1 VGLEQR
7 FETYAEALPLEF
19 EAGARARV
27 TAPAADAI
35 LKRLVDIA
43 AASILLIALAPVLL
57 LTAILIRIDSRGPAL
72 FRQTRLGLGGRP
84 FDILKF
90 RTMTVLENGDRI
102 VQATRNDPR
111 ITRIGRFLRKSSID
125 ELPQLINVL
134 RGEMSLVGP
143 RPHARAH
150 DAFYA
155 KHIEGYTRRQ
165 LVKPGITGWAQVH
178 GCRGETRTVEAM
190 RQRVE
195 YDVWYVHHGTVLLD
209 LEILF
214 RTILEIL
221 RPRNAH

>member
-19 EAGARARV
+19 EPGGATDA
-27 TAPAADAI
+27 TAPAANAV
-35 LKRLVDIA
+35 LKRLLDVA
-43 AASILLIALAPVLL
+43 AASVLLIVLAPFLL
-57 LTAILIRIDSRGPAL
+57 LTAILIRLDSSGPAF
-72 FRQTRLGLGGRP
+72 FRQTRLGLNGRS

-90 RTMTVLENGDRI
+90 RTMTVLENGERI
-102 VQATRNDPR
+102 LQATRNDPR
-111 ITRIGRFLRKSSID
+111 ITRIGRFLRQTSID

-155 KHIEGYTRRQ
+155 KKIERYTRRQ
-165 LVKPGITGWAQVH
+165 RVKPGITGWAQVH
-178 GCRGETRTVEAM
+178 GCRGETRTVDAM

-195 YDVWYVHHGTVLLD
+195 YDLWYVRHATVLLD

-214 RTILEIL
+214 RTVREIL
-221 RPRNAH
+221 RPRNAN